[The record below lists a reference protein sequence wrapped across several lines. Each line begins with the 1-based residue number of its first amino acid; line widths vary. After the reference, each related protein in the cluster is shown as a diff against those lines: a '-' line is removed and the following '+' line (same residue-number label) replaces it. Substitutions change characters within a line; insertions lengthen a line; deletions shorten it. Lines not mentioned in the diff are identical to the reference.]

1 MKSFKK
7 LLFTLLLFIVI
18 EVRANNVGFLVNC
31 HSDEMMI
38 NDELTC
44 NITIENANSD
54 ITTIEFNYQ
63 SALNLSFNAASSF
76 SLNNENNKV
85 TITKTDTLEDNLLN
99 FNVAT
104 MKIQTKDGINVGNN
118 NIIFSNISIKDR
130 SDVVNT
136 INSVEKIINVISNS
150 VKESDCNLLSI
161 TIDGTP
167 ISGFDPLVERY
178 GPIYVSKML
187 VFIDAVKSGQKASV
201 TGLGNVLVRENTTIE
216 RKIHVKAEN
225 GQEKD
230 YVLVITN
237 FKEEVNDDVLPDTL
251 ESDNSL
257 KSLELFNENKKL
269 DFKFESSKTTYSV
282 PIKDDKITKLTIKA
296 SLNNEKASFIENFGP
311 RNVNIKDGNNV
322 VEIKVKAENGDIK
335 TYKLAITKEKVLSD
349 ENHLKSLSINGNN
362 IELKDDQLEYT
373 VELDHSIEKTE
384 IVLETID
391 KDAKAE
397 FSNILLM
404 DGANDPIIIK
414 VIAPSSLVRE
424 YKIMVNRLPQKKE
437 KLELKNINIIGY
449 EFNFNPSVYN
459 YELEINNDSKLDII
473 LEPFDINHEI
483 LGNKD
488 LQEGSK
494 VTIRIK
500 NDVNPVDYVIT
511 IHKHEQK
518 NIGLIC
524 YIFFS
529 FSVIIFISSI
539 IYAVKK
545 SKNQVS

>member
-1 MKSFKK
+1 MKSFKI
-7 LLFTLLLFIVI
+7 LFFALLLFIVT

-85 TITKTDTLEDNLLN
+85 TITKTDTLEDNLTD

-104 MKIQTKDGINVGNN
+104 MKIQTKDGIDIGNN
-118 NIIFSNISIKDR
+118 NILFSNIVVKDKNDGA
-130 SDVVNT
+130 SE
-136 INSVEKIINVISNS
+136 INNVEKIINVIEDSIQ
-150 VKESDCNLLSI
+150 ESDCNLLSI
-161 TIDGTP
+161 TIDGVP
-167 ISGFDPLVERY
+167 ISGFDPMKERY
-178 GPIYVSKML
+178 EPIYVSKMV
-187 VFIDAVKSGQKASV
+187 VFVDAVKSGEKASV
-201 TGLGNVLVRENTTIE
+201 TGLGNVLVRENTTVE

-230 YVLVITN
+230 YILVITN
-237 FKEEVNDDVLPDTL
+237 SKEEVNDNEILPDTL
-251 ESDNSL
+251 ETDNSI
-257 KSLELFNENKKL
+257 KSLELFNGTNKL
-269 DFKFESSKTTYSV
+269 DFKFESSKTTYSI
-282 PIKDDKITKLTIKA
+282 PIKDDKIEKLTIKA
-296 SLNNEKASFIENFGP
+296 TLNNEKASFVEKFGP
-311 RNVNIKDGNNV
+311 RDINLKDGNNI
-322 VEIKVKAENGDIK
+322 VEVKVKAENGDIK

-362 IELKDDQLEYT
+362 IELIDEQLEYT

-384 IVLETID
+384 IVLETLD

-397 FSNILLM
+397 FSNILLI

-414 VIAPSSLVRE
+414 VIAPSLVVRE
-424 YKIMVNRLPQKKE
+424 YKIMVNRLPQNNE

-449 EFNFNPSVYN
+449 KINFNPSVYN

-473 LEPFDINHEI
+473 LEPHNINHEI
-483 LGNKD
+483 IGNKD

-494 VTIRIK
+494 ITIRIK
-500 NDVNPVDYVIT
+500 NDIEPVDYVIT
-511 IHKHEQK
+511 IHKQEK
-518 NIGLIC
+518 KDIGLIY

-529 FSVIIFISSI
+529 FSVLIFISSI
-539 IYAVKK
+539 IYAIKK
-545 SKNQVS
+545 NKN

>member
-1 MKSFKK
+1 MKSFKI
-7 LLFTLLLFIVI
+7 LFFALLLFIVT

-85 TITKTDTLEDNLLN
+85 TITKTDTLEDNLTD

-104 MKIQTKDGINVGNN
+104 MKIQTKDGIDIGNN
-118 NIIFSNISIKDR
+118 NILFSNIVVKDKN
-130 SDVVNT
+130 DVASE
-136 INSVEKIINVISNS
+136 INNVEKIINVIEDSIQ
-150 VKESDCNLLSI
+150 ESDCNLLSI
-161 TIDGTP
+161 TIDGVP
-167 ISGFDPLVERY
+167 ISGFDPMKERY
-178 GPIYVSKML
+178 EPIYVSKMV
-187 VFIDAVKSGQKASV
+187 VFVDAVKSGEKASV
-201 TGLGNVLVRENTTIE
+201 TGLGNVLVRENTTVE

-230 YVLVITN
+230 YILVITN
-237 FKEEVNDDVLPDTL
+237 SKEEVNDNEVLPDTL
-251 ESDNSL
+251 ETDNSI
-257 KSLELFNENKKL
+257 KSLELFNGTNKL
-269 DFKFESSKTTYSV
+269 DFKFESSKTTYSI
-282 PIKDDKITKLTIKA
+282 PIKDDKIEKLTIKA
-296 SLNNEKASFIENFGP
+296 TLNNEKASFVENFGP
-311 RNVNIKDGNNV
+311 RSVNLKNGNNI
-322 VEIKVKAENGDIK
+322 VELKVKAENGDIK

-362 IELKDDQLEYT
+362 IELIDEQLEYT

-384 IVLETID
+384 IVLETLD

-397 FSNILLM
+397 FSNILLI

-414 VIAPSSLVRE
+414 VIAPSLVVRE
-424 YKIMVNRLPQKKE
+424 YKIMVNRLPQNNE

-449 EFNFNPSVYN
+449 KINFNPSVYN

-473 LEPFDINHEI
+473 LEPHNINHEI
-483 LGNKD
+483 IGNKD

-494 VTIRIK
+494 ITIRIK
-500 NDVNPVDYVIT
+500 NDIETVDYVIT
-511 IHKHEQK
+511 IHKQEK
-518 NIGLIC
+518 KDNGLIY

-529 FSVIIFISSI
+529 FSVLIFISSI
-539 IYAVKK
+539 IYAIKK
-545 SKNQVS
+545 NKN